1 MCEIKISSNDKY
13 CKRSL
18 TVIEE
23 CLLAP
28 IPIVWL
34 QQPDVLT
41 SILNISV
48 WFSSIRL
55 KAYRAGQ
62 TANVGSFFLPFTPQ
76 SFERLPLQDGDT
88 YNSSLTAILTTGMQN
103 CSQTSSY
110 FFLYTHKKS
119 ALWSSLL
126 GILVESEPLR
136 ASTLFYTTAGKS
148 PFSTPVLTGLGMR
161 V

>member
-1 MCEIKISSNDKY
+1 MCEIKISSNDKC

-18 TVIEE
+18 TVIEV

-28 IPIVWL
+28 ITIVWL

-62 TANVGSFFLPFTPQ
+62 TANVGSFFCLLLLSHLRNCHCKMVCSVTV
-76 SFERLPLQDGDT
+76 
-88 YNSSLTAILTTGMQN
+88 ILTTGMQN

-126 GILVESEPLR
+126 GISVESEPLR